1 MAVNNLSA
9 TQMAG
14 YSNRPNVASTNST
27 GGATT
32 TTTTTTTPDVTT
44 PTVPLIN
51 PETYLYDVG
60 LQNIFQDYQQNV
72 QTLNQAQQQSLQD
85 AYYIREMSKKYLGE
99 YASNVGI
106 GDVSGNLLDIYGQ
119 YQQAVSGINTQ
130 FGGAELSLQQQ
141 YNQQRRELEA
151 GRTMAESLGEQEQI
165 TTWAS
170 VGSQTSFDI
179 NGNPMPNPNYDE
191 SFDINY
197 YGKPEDWNDAVSDV
211 FRDAAGNYAYI
222 GNSIDDEE
230 TGAFS
235 EDVSLDVFEDY
246 QLQNGRAAVAG
257 DTHVYKGE
265 TFVLKEGQWYRLK
278 SLGNRSP
285 QYISTIMEQQQ
296 SPERWGAFTD
306 VSNFGNTQDIS
317 KMNVGAYKEGKL
329 YIINLENGEGRTDDK
344 GRPLAYYFDAAS
356 TDDFKDFEVNSQTA
370 GTNLEIVNTFKEVHG
385 SLKAGTAITYN
396 GRMYFYHTDGR
407 VYEMKRRDYK
417 EGND

>member
-9 TQMAG
+9 TQRAG
-14 YSNRPNVASTNST
+14 YSGNPNAFQDANTNN
-27 GGATT
+27 GAATT
-32 TTTTTTTPDVTT
+32 TTTTTQDATT

-72 QTLNQAQQQSLQD
+72 QTLSQAQQQSLQD

-119 YQQAVSGINTQ
+119 YQQTVAGINTQ

-151 GRTMAESLGEQEQI
+151 GRTMAESLGEQEQV
-165 TTWAS
+165 TAWAS
-170 VGSQTSFDI
+170 ISSPTSFDI
-179 NGNPMPNPNYDE
+179 NGEPMPNPNYDE

-197 YGKPEDWNDAVSDV
+197 YGKPEDWNDEVSDV

-222 GNSIDDEE
+222 GTSIDDDK
-230 TGAFS
+230 TGAFA
-235 EDVSLDVFEDY
+235 EDVSLDVFESF
-246 QLQNGRAAVAG
+246 QTENGRSAVAG
-257 DTHVYKGE
+257 DTHIYKGE
-265 TFVLKEGQWYRLK
+265 TFVLKNGQWYQLK

-285 QYISTIMEQQQ
+285 QYISTLMEQQQ
-296 SPERWGAFTD
+296 NPESWGTFTD
-306 VSNFGNTQDIS
+306 ISNLFNSEDIS
-317 KMNVGAYKEGKL
+317 KKNIGAYKEGNL
-329 YIINLENGEGRTDDK
+329 YVINLESGVGRTNDQP
-344 GRPLAYYFDAAS
+344 GPLAYYFDAAG
-356 TDDFKDFEVNSQTA
+356 TDDFKGFEVNSQTT
-370 GTNLEIVNTFKEVHG
+370 GTNREIVDTFKEVHG

-396 GRMYFYHTDGR
+396 GRMYFYHTDGK

-417 EGND
+417 EGNN